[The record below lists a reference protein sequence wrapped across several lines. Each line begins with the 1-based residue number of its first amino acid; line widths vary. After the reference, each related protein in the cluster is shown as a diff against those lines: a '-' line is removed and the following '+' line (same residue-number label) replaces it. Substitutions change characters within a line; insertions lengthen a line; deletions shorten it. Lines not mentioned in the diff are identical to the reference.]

1 MGGDST
7 ARRQDTEDRDMVAM
21 GASPKMD
28 RPALDPLQLLG
39 LMRARRSSRSGYLE
53 DRPVSDEQI
62 DLLLEAARAAPSAGN
77 AQPWEFIVV
86 RDRDIRN
93 RIAEL
98 FKRQLQD
105 KMELERT
112 IRGHAKVGGSIG
124 WRLAPV
130 LILCLGDPRTS
141 ASFPLRTQE
150 DKAESH
156 FYSSLANALL
166 QMMLMAECLGLGTQY
181 ISDVSSPY
189 FSLMLKHLLGIPR
202 ELKVYHLM
210 PVGYVSVRPQPSSR
224 RPLQAMVHYDRY
236 DPGRQRTA
244 EDIER
249 FIQQDSIQSKGYQWG
264 GAETILPEKPR

>member
-1 MGGDST
+1 
-7 ARRQDTEDRDMVAM
+7 MVAS
-21 GASPKMD
+21 SPISNSSG
-28 RPALDPLQLLG
+28 LDPLQLLG
-39 LMRARRSSRSGYLE
+39 LLRERRSSRSGYLE
-53 DRPVSDEQI
+53 DKPVSDEQVG
-62 DLLLEAARAAPSAGN
+62 LLLEAARAAPSAGN
-77 AQPWEFIVV
+77 AQPWEFIVI
-86 RDRDIRN
+86 RDRDMRH

-124 WRLAPV
+124 WLFAPV

-141 ASFPLRTQE
+141 VSFPLRTQE

-166 QMMLMAECLGLGTQY
+166 QMMLMAECMGLGTQY

-189 FSLMLKHLLGIPR
+189 FSLMLKHLLDIPR

-210 PVGYVSVRPQPSSR
+210 PVGYVSVRGQPSSR
-224 RPLQAMVHYDRY
+224 RPLDEMVHYERY
-236 DPGRQRTA
+236 DRSRQRSA

-249 FIQQDSIQSKGYQWG
+249 FVRQDSIQSKSYQWG
-264 GAETILPEKPR
+264 GSGKTTPE

>member
-1 MGGDST
+1 MLSKAASST
-7 ARRQDTEDRDMVAM
+7 WHSS
-21 GASPKMD
+21 G
-28 RPALDPLQLLG
+28 LDPLQLLS
-39 LMRARRSSRSGYLE
+39 LMRERRTSRTGYLE
-53 DRPVSDEQI
+53 DKPVSEEQVS
-62 DLLLEAARAAPSAGN
+62 LLLEAARAAPSAGN
-77 AQPWEFIVV
+77 AQPWEFIVI
-86 RDRDIRN
+86 RDRDTRH

-124 WRLAPV
+124 WLFAPV

-141 ASFPLRTQE
+141 AAFPLRTKE

-166 QMMLMAECLGLGTQY
+166 QMMLMAECMGLGTQY
-181 ISDVSSPY
+181 ISDAASPY
-189 FSLMLKHLLGIPR
+189 FSLMLKHLLDIPS

-210 PVGYVSVRPQPSSR
+210 PVGYLSVRAQPSSR
-224 RPLQAMVHYDRY
+224 RPVEAMVHYDRY
-236 DPGRQRTA
+236 DRSKQRTA

-249 FIQQDSIQSKGYQWG
+249 FVQEDSIQSKSYQWG
-264 GAETILPEKPR
+264 SSERITPE

>member
-1 MGGDST
+1 
-7 ARRQDTEDRDMVAM
+7 MVA
-21 GASPKMD
+21 ASPISD
-28 RPALDPLQLLG
+28 SSGLDPLQLLG
-39 LMRARRSSRSGYLE
+39 LMRERRSSRSGYLE
-53 DRPVSDEQI
+53 DRPVSDEQVS
-62 DLLLEAARAAPSAGN
+62 LLLEAGRAAPSAGN
-77 AQPWEFIVV
+77 AQPWEFIVI
-86 RDRDIRN
+86 RDRDMRH

-124 WRLAPV
+124 WLFAPV

-141 ASFPLRTQE
+141 VSFPLRTQE

-166 QMMLMAECLGLGTQY
+166 QMMLMAECMGLGTQY

-189 FSLMLKHLLGIPR
+189 FSLMLKHLLDIPR

-210 PVGYVSVRPQPSSR
+210 PVGYVSVKGQPSSR
-224 RPLQAMVHYDRY
+224 RPLEEMVHHERYDRS
-236 DPGRQRTA
+236 RQRSA

-249 FIQQDSIQSKGYQWG
+249 FVQQDSIQSKSYQWG
-264 GAETILPEKPR
+264 SSGKATPE

>member
-1 MGGDST
+1 
-7 ARRQDTEDRDMVAM
+7 MVA
-21 GASPKMD
+21 ASPVSNSSG
-28 RPALDPLQLLG
+28 LDPLQLLG
-39 LMRARRSSRSGYLE
+39 LLRERRSSRSGYLE
-53 DRPVSDEQI
+53 DRPVSDEQVG
-62 DLLLEAARAAPSAGN
+62 LLLEAARAAPSAGN
-77 AQPWEFIVV
+77 AQPWEFIVI
-86 RDRDIRN
+86 RDRDMRR

-124 WRLAPV
+124 WLFAPV

-141 ASFPLRTQE
+141 VSFPLRTQE

-166 QMMLMAECLGLGTQY
+166 QMMLMAECMGLGTQY

-189 FSLMLKHLLGIPR
+189 FSLMLKHLLDIPR

-210 PVGYVSVRPQPSSR
+210 PVGYVSVRGQPSSR
-224 RPLQAMVHYDRY
+224 RPLDEMVHHERYDRS
-236 DPGRQRTA
+236 RQRSA

-249 FIQQDSIQSKGYQWG
+249 FVQQDSIQSKSYQWG
-264 GAETILPEKPR
+264 GSGKTTPG